1 MIGYKGFRQDL
12 SCDLGNGRFQYKPG
26 VWYEEKEANCQKNGF
41 HFCENPLDVLHF
53 YRPPRSRYFLVE
65 ADGDINEKDDKVSC
79 TRIRLAKELDLK
91 RFLAHAA
98 AFMQRHPDRTSSS
111 MVDWEKGE
119 GNLYVIVR
127 GKQPRAKVSSKGGV
141 ILLVR
146 EMKDS
151 CMIRDVRILEADDET
166 FHPGHWYNISG
177 REVKG

>member
-26 VWYEEKEANCQKNGF
+26 VWYEEKEANCKKNGF

-65 ADGDINEKDDKVSC
+65 ADGDINEQDDKVSC

-98 AFMQRHPDRTSSS
+98 AFMQRHPDPGGEDAFRDCVKIILREKQMSS
-111 MVDWEKGE
+111 
-119 GNLYVIVR
+119 
-127 GKQPRAKVSSKGGV
+127 VSSDEDLLALRDKMKESKGTN
-141 ILLVR
+141 R
-146 EMKDS
+146 
-151 CMIRDVRILEADDET
+151 
-166 FHPGHWYNISG
+166 
-177 REVKG
+177 